1 MPAITKRP
9 DPNYPLREFM
19 QPASGQTVQVVS
31 LRDEHGKWIA
41 QLVADSKF
49 RAFGATRKAAESSL
63 LDKLA
68 QIEEDEE
75 DIAIMKQRRKQ
86 SLLSLDQV
94 MKTHGRR

>member
-9 DPNYPLREFM
+9 DPNYPLRDFT

-49 RAFGATRKAAESSL
+49 RAYGPTRKAAETSL

-68 QIEEDEE
+68 QVEEDEA
-75 DIAIMKQRRKQ
+75 DIAVMKQRQ
-86 SLLSLDQV
+86 NEPLLSLDQV
-94 MKTHGRR
+94 MKKHGRR